1 MRHFYFLSK
10 ITYSIRLLSR
20 WAFSKLQFASK
31 ITITFKKQSQAA
43 QLTEDF
49 RELAGKI
56 VAHTPRPVYIKEVAT
71 MFIDEIIQKGDF
83 VGIHWRYD
91 LDDWLATNCK
101 VKELKIT
108 IISINS
114 SF

>member
-1 MRHFYFLSK
+1 MSENFKSVPSIDGLVKSK
-10 ITYSIRLLSR
+10 
-20 WAFSKLQFASK
+20 F
-31 ITITFKKQSQAA
+31 QSQAA
-43 QLTEDF
+43 QLSDDF
-49 RELAGKI
+49 RELATKI

-101 VKELKIT
+101 VNLNDFFRLL
-108 IISINS
+108 S
-114 SF
+114 